1 MALKKKKRILFSI
14 LAVFLLL
21 TGISF
26 GWLSLYDP
34 AEETALAALVS
45 DPEVTVEKT
54 AYGYFLDGSGSDDL
68 LIFYPG
74 GKVDERAYAPLL
86 RRLAEEGVDAAL
98 LKVPFHLSVFS
109 MNKADAVDVSS
120 YKHVWTG
127 GHSLG
132 GVIAGRY
139 AASHPDRIEGVILL
153 ASYADKPLPQKAL
166 LVLGT
171 KDQVVKQARYEQGK
185 NNLQGGYQEVLIP
198 GGNHAGFGCYGAQ
211 KGDGTAEITPEAQQE
226 ETAEQILSFMRQ

>member
-1 MALKKKKRILFSI
+1 MALKRKKRIWLS
-14 LAVFLLL
+14 LLL
-21 TGISF
+21 TLLLLSGISF
-26 GWLSLYDP
+26 GWLSLYYP
-34 AEETALAALVS
+34 ADEKAAAALVS
-45 DPEVTVEKT
+45 DPEVTVENSV
-54 AYGYFLDGSGSDDL
+54 YGYFLDGSGSDDL

-86 RRLAEEGVDAAL
+86 RRLAEEGVDVAL

-109 MNKADAVDVSS
+109 MNKADAVNMSS

-166 LVLGT
+166 LVSGT
-171 KDQVVKQARYEQGK
+171 NDQVMKRDRYEQNK
-185 NNLQGGYQEVLIP
+185 INLPAGYQEVLIP